1 MDRKRRILIIEDEKD
16 ISRIIRDYL
25 NMNGY
30 EATTAGTG
38 TEGLNAVD
46 TLVPDFIVLDIML
59 PDMDGIEI
67 CRKIR
72 DKSNVPVLILSARGS
87 DTDKVLG
94 LGFGADD
101 YMTKPFSVSELVARI
116 NAHLRRIDNL
126 SMPSNNGKSNDNSVS
141 NDTSKSSNNSLICF
155 DGIQIDEKAYSLKVD
170 GKDVELPAREFEL
183 LCFLAKHKNQVFSRD
198 QLMDLL
204 WGYADTNTI
213 TVYIRRIREKIEPD
227 PANPKYIKTV
237 WGIGYKFNIE

>member
-16 ISRIIRDYL
+16 ISRVIRDYL

-126 SMPSNNGKSNDNSVS
+126 SNSNNNSKS
-141 NDTSKSSNNSLICF
+141 NDTSNSNSNSPICF